1 MKSFEVTGGRKLSGE
16 ITPQGAKNEA
26 LQVICA
32 VLLTGEEVT
41 ISNIPEILDVNM
53 LIGMMSDLGVDVK
66 RVSPDTYT
74 FRAADVLTDKIYDPD
89 FLKKAMMLRGSVMLA
104 GPLLARF
111 RRSAIPRPGGDKIGR
126 RRMDTHIV
134 GLQKLGAT
142 VDYEQ
147 CHGCYRLTAEKIT
160 GADILLDEP
169 SVTGT
174 ANLLMA
180 AVLAEGVTTI
190 YNAAC
195 EPYIQQLCTMLN
207 NMGADITGIK
217 SNLLTIKGVRSLHG
231 CRHRLLPDMIETG
244 SFIGLAAMTGSSLRI
259 RDAGIQHLGIIP
271 DRFRQLG
278 IMFDIEGDDIIVPE
292 QETYE
297 IQNSIDGSILTIY
310 DHPWPG
316 LTPDL
321 ISVMLVVAVQ
331 ARGSVIIH
339 QKMFESRL
347 FFVDKLIDM
356 GARIVLCDPHR
367 ATVIG
372 LERRQQLRGI
382 TMSSPDIRAGMA
394 LLIAALSAEGK
405 SLIHNIEQIDRGYQN
420 LDQRLNSLGAAI
432 RRIDS

>member
-126 RRMDTHIV
+126 RRMDTHII

-174 ANLLMA
+174 ANLL
-180 AVLAEGVTTI
+180 
-190 YNAAC
+190 
-195 EPYIQQLCTMLN
+195 
-207 NMGADITGIK
+207 
-217 SNLLTIKGVRSLHG
+217 
-231 CRHRLLPDMIETG
+231 
-244 SFIGLAAMTGSSLRI
+244 
-259 RDAGIQHLGIIP
+259 
-271 DRFRQLG
+271 
-278 IMFDIEGDDIIVPE
+278 
-292 QETYE
+292 
-297 IQNSIDGSILTIY
+297 
-310 DHPWPG
+310 
-316 LTPDL
+316 
-321 ISVMLVVAVQ
+321 
-331 ARGSVIIH
+331 
-339 QKMFESRL
+339 
-347 FFVDKLIDM
+347 
-356 GARIVLCDPHR
+356 
-367 ATVIG
+367 
-372 LERRQQLRGI
+372 
-382 TMSSPDIRAGMA
+382 
-394 LLIAALSAEGK
+394 
-405 SLIHNIEQIDRGYQN
+405 
-420 LDQRLNSLGAAI
+420 
-432 RRIDS
+432 